1 MKKNIKPILSIFLI
15 MTFIL
20 TACKSSYNDTTQNNT
35 DNNEN
40 ISDEYSEI
48 NIDWRNNK
56 TNIIDDKY
64 RTFYEVFVYSFYDSD
79 GDGIGDLQGVIEKLD
94 YISDLGFNGIWL
106 MPIMP

>member
-1 MKKNIKPILSIFLI
+1 